1 MDGPYLVYLLSI
13 DGHLSCF
20 HFLASVNNAVTYRD
34 VKILLSVLLDLYSK
48 VELLG
53 HLAILF
59 NFLKNHHSVTAA
71 APSYILTSCA
81 QGLQCPHLFTG
92 SCYGPWFWLQP
103 SQQGTVVCC
112 CAFLEDVKPMDKL
125 REQHNERP
133 VLGVLNSF
141 ILFISISWRMGIY
154 TAAKSHYAAMI
165 KE

>member
-71 APSYILTSCA
+71 APSYSPTGHT
-81 QGLQCPHLFTG
+81 QGFQ
-92 SCYGPWFWLQP
+92 
-103 SQQGTVVCC
+103 
-112 CAFLEDVKPMDKL
+112 FLHIFPTLVTFCFL
-125 REQHNERP
+125 S
-133 VLGVLNSF
+133 SF
-141 ILFISISWRMGIY
+141 
-154 TAAKSHYAAMI
+154 
-165 KE
+165 